1 MAAIK
6 STKAS
11 ASSRKNLPPTTE
23 TPNQQIPPTPSPT
36 TLLSPEQRSEIERE
50 LLLRISAATQEDPP
64 TTLGEDFRHMTNLF
78 AYGSSQVN
86 TDLTMAA
93 ALEFDGDLFEEDP
106 TFYHLMQSPMY
117 LKLVKT
123 FIAAAEDGDS
133 IAVLML
139 VWRAYNAGRSSP
151 ERLIPDTEE
160 VRAER
165 RRDEEWVRAKRQQME
180 RERKASQ

>member
-1 MAAIK
+1 MRLTWTADQG
-6 STKAS
+6 
-11 ASSRKNLPPTTE
+11 PP
-23 TPNQQIPPTPSPT
+23 
-36 TLLSPEQRSEIERE
+36 LLSPEQRSEIERE
-50 LLLRISAATQEDPP
+50 LLLQISHAMQEDPP
-64 TTLGEDFRHMTNLF
+64 TDFGEEFRHMTNLF
-78 AYGSSQVN
+78 SYGSSQVN

-93 ALEFDGDLFEEDP
+93 AYEFEGDIYEEDP

-123 FIAAAEDGDS
+123 FIAAAENGNS

-151 ERLIPDTEE
+151 ERLIPDTDQ

-165 RRDEEWVRAKRQQME
+165 WQKQQARR
-180 RERKASQ
+180 ASK